1 MLVAG
6 VATVECFDRLST
18 RHTVVAAIGGI
29 AAAAPGVVAQAR
41 NIFLGVAGVGRQ
53 AALVVGEGV
62 VHGLSVV
69 RCGKDSEKSR
79 RSIQV
84 MQIFCHAVFAYGLVE
99 LGEVAFRAALAA
111 VGHLLPHALVVVILN
126 YNTLKAAAKRDG
138 CFKPSDS

>member
-6 VATVECFDRLST
+6 IASVSSQC
-18 RHTVVAAIGGI
+18 RHIAVAAVLRI

-41 NIFLGVAGVGRQ
+41 HGFLGVAGIGGE

-79 RSIQV
+79 RGVQV
-84 MQIFCHAVFAYGLVE
+84 MQIFSKTG
-99 LGEVAFRAALAA
+99 
-111 VGHLLPHALVVVILN
+111 
-126 YNTLKAAAKRDG
+126 
-138 CFKPSDS
+138 SDQKVKKL